1 MCLSIVRKILFFM
14 AFLRCSIQA
23 NERQRLAGMRK
34 VKEAIVKTSIITYRK
49 ADVSEEDIHGF
60 YNILKEDSSLLVE
73 HLSNLGAFVITF
85 NSMDRMAG
93 RKQNLMRLVDEY
105 KMDFDEDDYVSHPE
119 DDPSMIRDD
128 DDQIPPPDD
137 DNPTPIIDRSR

>member
-23 NERQRLAGMRK
+23 NERLAGMRK

-85 NSMDRMAG
+85 KSMDRMAG
-93 RKQNLMRLVDEY
+93 RKQSLMRLVDEY

-119 DDPSMIRDD
+119 DDPSIIRDD

>member
-23 NERQRLAGMRK
+23 NERLAGMRK

-49 ADVSEEDIHGF
+49 ADVSEEDIHRF

-85 NSMDRMAG
+85 NRMDRIAG
-93 RKQNLMRLVDEY
+93 RKQSLMRLVDEY

-119 DDPSMIRDD
+119 DDPSIIRDD
-128 DDQIPPPDD
+128 DDQMPPSDD

>member
-23 NERQRLAGMRK
+23 NERLAGMRK

-49 ADVSEEDIHGF
+49 ADVSEEDIHRF

-85 NSMDRMAG
+85 NRMDRIAG
-93 RKQNLMRLVDEY
+93 RKQSLMRLVDEY

>member
-1 MCLSIVRKILFFM
+1 
-14 AFLRCSIQA
+14 
-23 NERQRLAGMRK
+23 MRK

-73 HLSNLGAFVITF
+73 HLSHLGAFVITF
-85 NSMDRMAG
+85 NSMDRIAG

>member
-1 MCLSIVRKILFFM
+1 
-14 AFLRCSIQA
+14 
-23 NERQRLAGMRK
+23 MRK

-93 RKQNLMRLVDEY
+93 RKLGAALITANISQV
-105 KMDFDEDDYVSHPE
+105 MD
-119 DDPSMIRDD
+119 RK
-128 DDQIPPPDD
+128 
-137 DNPTPIIDRSR
+137 R

>member
-23 NERQRLAGMRK
+23 NERLAGMRK

-73 HLSNLGAFVITF
+73 HLSHLGAFVITF
-85 NSMDRMAG
+85 NSMDRIAG
-93 RKQNLMRLVDEY
+93 RKQSLMRLVDEY

>member
-23 NERQRLAGMRK
+23 NERLAGMRK

-137 DNPTPIIDRSR
+137 DNPTPIIDRYH

>member
-1 MCLSIVRKILFFM
+1 M

-23 NERQRLAGMRK
+23 NERLAGMRK

-85 NSMDRMAG
+85 NSMDRIAG
-93 RKQNLMRLVDEY
+93 RKQSLMRLVDEY

>member
-14 AFLRCSIQA
+14 AFLHCSIQA
-23 NERQRLAGMRK
+23 NERLAGMRK

-119 DDPSMIRDD
+119 DDPSIIRDD

>member
-1 MCLSIVRKILFFM
+1 M

-23 NERQRLAGMRK
+23 NERLAGMRK

>member
-14 AFLRCSIQA
+14 AFLCCSIQA
-23 NERQRLAGMRK
+23 NERLAGMRK

-49 ADVSEEDIHGF
+49 ADVSEEDIHRF

-85 NSMDRMAG
+85 NSMDRIAG
-93 RKQNLMRLVDEY
+93 RKQSLMKLVDEY

-119 DDPSMIRDD
+119 DDPSIIRDD

>member
-23 NERQRLAGMRK
+23 NERLAGMRK

-49 ADVSEEDIHGF
+49 ADVSEEDIHRF

-85 NSMDRMAG
+85 NRMDRIAG
-93 RKQNLMRLVDEY
+93 RKQSLMRLVDEY

-119 DDPSMIRDD
+119 DDPSIIRDD

>member
-14 AFLRCSIQA
+14 AFLHCSIQA
-23 NERQRLAGMRK
+23 NERLAGMRK

-60 YNILKEDSSLLVE
+60 YNILKEDSALLVE
-73 HLSNLGAFVITF
+73 HLSHLGAFVITF

>member
-14 AFLRCSIQA
+14 AFLHCSVQA
-23 NERQRLAGMRK
+23 NERLAGMRK

-93 RKQNLMRLVDEY
+93 RKQNLMRLVDGY

-137 DNPTPIIDRSR
+137 DNPTPIIDRYR

>member
-23 NERQRLAGMRK
+23 NERLAGMRK

>member
-23 NERQRLAGMRK
+23 NERLAGMRK

-85 NSMDRMAG
+85 NSMDRIAG
-93 RKQNLMRLVDEY
+93 RKQNLMKLVDEY

>member
-1 MCLSIVRKILFFM
+1 
-14 AFLRCSIQA
+14 
-23 NERQRLAGMRK
+23 
-34 VKEAIVKTSIITYRK
+34 
-49 ADVSEEDIHGF
+49 
-60 YNILKEDSSLLVE
+60 
-73 HLSNLGAFVITF
+73 
-85 NSMDRMAG
+85 MDRIAG

>member
-23 NERQRLAGMRK
+23 NERLAGMRK

-93 RKQNLMRLVDEY
+93 RKQNLMRLVDGY

-137 DNPTPIIDRSR
+137 DNPTPIIDRYR

>member
-14 AFLRCSIQA
+14 AFLHCSIQA
-23 NERQRLAGMRK
+23 NERLAGMRK

>member
-23 NERQRLAGMRK
+23 NERLAGMRK

-49 ADVSEEDIHGF
+49 ADVSKEDIHGF

-119 DDPSMIRDD
+119 DDPSIIRDD

>member
-23 NERQRLAGMRK
+23 NERLAGMRK

-85 NSMDRMAG
+85 NRMDRIAG
-93 RKQNLMRLVDEY
+93 RKQSLMRLVDEY

-119 DDPSMIRDD
+119 DDPSIIRDD

>member
-23 NERQRLAGMRK
+23 NERLAGMRK

-85 NSMDRMAG
+85 NSMDRIAG
-93 RKQNLMRLVDEY
+93 RKQSLMRLVDEY

-137 DNPTPIIDRSR
+137 DNPTPIIDRYR

>member
-1 MCLSIVRKILFFM
+1 M

-23 NERQRLAGMRK
+23 NERLAGMRK

-85 NSMDRMAG
+85 KSMDRMAG
-93 RKQNLMRLVDEY
+93 RKQSLMRLVDEY